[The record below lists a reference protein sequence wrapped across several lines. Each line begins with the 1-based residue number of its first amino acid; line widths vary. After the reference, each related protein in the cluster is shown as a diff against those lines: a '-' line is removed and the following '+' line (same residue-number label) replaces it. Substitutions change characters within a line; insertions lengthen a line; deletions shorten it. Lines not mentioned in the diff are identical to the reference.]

1 MVCKN
6 NTLLNLEHLYQ
17 RMKESGDFT
26 GNTLSEDVF
35 KEMLFTKIET
45 LNIKQAIDEVSPF
58 VKNTNIFDFWS
69 KEYFM
74 LLASKIKIKS

>member
-1 MVCKN
+1 
-6 NTLLNLEHLYQ
+6 
-17 RMKESGDFT
+17 MKESGDFT

-45 LNIKQAIDEVSPF
+45 LNIKQAIDEARVF

-74 LLASKIKIKS
+74 LLASKIKIKI